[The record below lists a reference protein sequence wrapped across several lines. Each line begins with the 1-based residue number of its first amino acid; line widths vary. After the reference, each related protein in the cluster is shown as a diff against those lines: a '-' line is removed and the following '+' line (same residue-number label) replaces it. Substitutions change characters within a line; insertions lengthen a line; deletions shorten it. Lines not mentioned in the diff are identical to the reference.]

1 MINDTNI
8 QKARISIKV
17 LTLIPVFFLGIVAL
31 VSNISSIINIRSVN
45 GTATTIADEYME
57 SIAELGDIQREAQNI
72 HKKALSHI
80 IATDFNTMLEL
91 VADVRQEQVVLD
103 EYLNQYEKYVDKDNQ
118 ETFNQL
124 LSDYENMKLSIALL
138 FGYSALGNKDGAFAM
153 ANGDL
158 ANYADSIQNAINI
171 LVSDAKEDAAGA
183 INVNTANIRTEVE
196 AIAQKSN
203 SINEYSKEMK
213 VHADEMESAA
223 RTNMEETGSKVNEIL
238 DVLHEAIED
247 SKSVD
252 QVNNLTNDI
261 LNISSQT
268 NLLALNASIEAARA
282 GEAGRGFA
290 VVADEIR
297 QLADSS
303 RQTANKIQ
311 EINSVVTN
319 AVHNLSNNA
328 NNLVEFMKGF
338 ILPEFDNFVKSGVQY
353 RENATYIEDVMG
365 DFRSKTDDLRR
376 AMDEIAASIS
386 AISEAIDE
394 GAKGINGTAESTQ
407 VLVGDMSTIS
417 ERMEENLK
425 IAKALETGTAIF
437 EKF

>member
-1 MINDTNI
+1 M
-8 QKARISIKV
+8 
-17 LTLIPVFFLGIVAL
+17 
-31 VSNISSIINIRSVN
+31 
-45 GTATTIADEYME
+45 
-57 SIAELGDIQREAQNI
+57 
-72 HKKALSHI
+72 
-80 IATDFNTMLEL
+80 
-91 VADVRQEQVVLD
+91 
-103 EYLNQYEKYVDKDNQ
+103 
-118 ETFNQL
+118 
-124 LSDYENMKLSIALL
+124 
-138 FGYSALGNKDGAFAM
+138 
-153 ANGDL
+153 
-158 ANYADSIQNAINI
+158 
-171 LVSDAKEDAAGA
+171 
-183 INVNTANIRTEVE
+183 
-196 AIAQKSN
+196 
-203 SINEYSKEMK
+203 
-213 VHADEMESAA
+213 
-223 RTNMEETGSKVNEIL
+223 
-238 DVLHEAIED
+238 LHEAIED

-365 DFRSKTDDLRR
+365 DFTSKTDDLRR